1 MNGYKV
7 VVDKSTVPVGTAD
20 KVRAEVLKHTSQEF
34 DVVSNPEFLKE
45 GAAID
50 DFMKPDRV
58 VIGADNERSAK
69 VMKELYSPF
78 VRTNNPII
86 VMGVKSAEM
95 TKYAA
100 NAMLATKI
108 SFMNEVA
115 NLCDAVGADV
125 KDVRVGIGSDSR
137 IGPSFLFSGVGYGG
151 SCFPKDTRAL
161 VTTAREHEVQMQI
174 VEAVDRV
181 NEAQKSVLSKKILK
195 HFGSPSDLKGKKF
208 ALWGLSFKP
217 QTDDMREAPSLTVI
231 KELTEMGAEI
241 VAFDPEAIEEAQ
253 RVVSNPAVSFA
264 SDSYQALS
272 GADAL
277 VIVTEWNEFRRPS
290 FDKLKEELKT
300 PLVFDGRNLYD
311 PDLMKERGFVYFSI
325 GRPAVV

>member
-1 MNGYKV
+1 
-7 VVDKSTVPVGTAD
+7 
-20 KVRAEVLKHTSQEF
+20 
-34 DVVSNPEFLKE
+34 
-45 GAAID
+45 
-50 DFMKPDRV
+50 
-58 VIGADNERSAK
+58 
-69 VMKELYSPF
+69 
-78 VRTNNPII
+78 
-86 VMGVKSAEM
+86 
-95 TKYAA
+95 
-100 NAMLATKI
+100 
-108 SFMNEVA
+108 
-115 NLCDAVGADV
+115 
-125 KDVRVGIGSDSR
+125 
-137 IGPSFLFSGVGYGG
+137 
-151 SCFPKDTRAL
+151 
-161 VTTAREHEVQMQI
+161 
-174 VEAVDRV
+174 
-181 NEAQKSVLSKKILK
+181 
-195 HFGSPSDLKGKKF
+195 
-208 ALWGLSFKP
+208 
-217 QTDDMREAPSLTVI
+217 VI